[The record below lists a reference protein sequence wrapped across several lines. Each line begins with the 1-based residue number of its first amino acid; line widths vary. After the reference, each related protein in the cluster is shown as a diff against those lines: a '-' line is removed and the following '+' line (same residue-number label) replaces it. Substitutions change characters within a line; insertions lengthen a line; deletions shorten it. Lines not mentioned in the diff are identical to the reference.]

1 MVPQYF
7 FQIFFKFYK
16 ISFLSFLKYAGIQ
29 NHVDLIVSKR
39 LGLQTLRHLEEK
51 PAFFSITYN
60 GDSALSLL
68 QDLTIWAQ
76 QILKQNLKVV
86 PLLDIRDPSRFVEK
100 TSVERKLL
108 SSLLYELAKRF
119 AASNISGSINI
130 SRKPV
135 FDAFWGFFL
144 NFHPFEQHLCDFKG
158 KCINFKLMCNNIFS
172 TAVSY
177 SYHRMKAASK

>member
-1 MVPQYF
+1 MRIVKEDYF
-7 FQIFFKFYK
+7 VNLCNFI
-16 ISFLSFLKYAGIQ
+16 
-29 NHVDLIVSKR
+29 N
-39 LGLQTLRHLEEK
+39 
-51 PAFFSITYN
+51 
-60 GDSALSLL
+60 LL
-68 QDLTIWAQ
+68 QEQKTWVEEFLT
-76 QILKQNLKVV
+76 QNVKVA
-86 PLLDIRDPSRFVEK
+86 PLIDIRDPSRFVEK

-108 SSLLYELAKRF
+108 SSLLYELAKKF

-177 SYHRMKAASK
+177 SYHRMKAASKWL